1 MPRYGPGPVYVRP
14 RRQRLHRL
22 LVLVLLLEPRR
33 NKPPKPIKVQKP
45 KIRKPRKQKGG
56 GKK

>member
-1 MPRYGPGPVYVRP
+1 MPRYGPGPVYVGDAGRAWWLALFG
-14 RRQRLHRL
+14 RK
-22 LVLVLLLEPRR
+22 
-33 NKPPKPIKVQKP
+33 NKGKAKPQTK